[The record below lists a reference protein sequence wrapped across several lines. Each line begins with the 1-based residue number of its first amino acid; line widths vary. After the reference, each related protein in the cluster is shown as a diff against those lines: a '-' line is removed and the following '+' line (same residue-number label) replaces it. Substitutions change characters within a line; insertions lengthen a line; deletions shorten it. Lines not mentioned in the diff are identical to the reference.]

1 MSGPGQTPVPQ
12 IACPVCH
19 SMNAST
25 RTFCWKCA
33 ADLHAPVADPAAPPP
48 PPKVEVPLRPLLIGG
63 GVALAAI
70 ALIAVLVV
78 ALTGT
83 PAATTSPSL
92 VPSAPPAS
100 GAPTDGAAASSSTPT
115 AAPATTTPVTEPPP
129 TEAPPATP
137 KITPV
142 PAPAILFFT
151 GPKSVDCGDP
161 GYDGFVT
168 LKWEVTDAES
178 TSLSIDGPGVYL
190 TYPGVANSPKVPFSC
205 GAGGHRYTLSTIG
218 GNGQPAVE
226 TISIIEAP

>member
-1 MSGPGQTPVPQ
+1 MPDIS
-12 IACPVCH
+12 CPVCH
-19 SMNAST
+19 SINAST

-33 ADLHAPVADPAAPPP
+33 ADLHAPVADPTAPPP

-78 ALTGT
+78 ALTGA

-92 VPSAPPAS
+92 VPTAAVPTG
-100 GAPTDGAAASSSTPT
+100 GAPTDGAAASSTNPT
-115 AAPATTTPVTEPPP
+115 AAPPTTPPATEPPP
-129 TEAPPATP
+129 TEGPPATP

-151 GPKSVDCGDP
+151 GPKSVDCSDP
-161 GYDGFVT
+161 GYDGFIT
-168 LKWEVTDAES
+168 LRWEVSDAES

-190 TYPGVANSPKVPFSC
+190 TYPGVAGSPKVPFSC
-205 GAGGHRYTLSTIG
+205 GNGGHRYTLSTIG

>member
-1 MSGPGQTPVPQ
+1 MPDMT
-12 IACPVCH
+12 CPVCG
-19 SMNAST
+19 SVNAST

-33 ADLHAPVADPAAPPP
+33 ADLHAPVADPTAPPP
-48 PPKVEVPLRPLLIGG
+48 PPKVEVPLQPLLIGG

-78 ALTGT
+78 ALTAA

-92 VPSAPPAS
+92 APTGGLPTSGAPSEGAAGSGTSPNAPPATTVP
-100 GAPTDGAAASSSTPT
+100 ATP
-115 AAPATTTPVTEPPP
+115 APAAT
-129 TEAPPATP
+129 AGPPATP

-151 GPKSVDCGDP
+151 GPRTVDCNDAS
-161 GYDGFVT
+161 YDGFIT

-205 GAGGHRYTLSTIG
+205 GAGEHSYTLTTIG
-218 GNGQPAVE
+218 GNGAPAAKTL
-226 TISIIEAP
+226 TITEAS